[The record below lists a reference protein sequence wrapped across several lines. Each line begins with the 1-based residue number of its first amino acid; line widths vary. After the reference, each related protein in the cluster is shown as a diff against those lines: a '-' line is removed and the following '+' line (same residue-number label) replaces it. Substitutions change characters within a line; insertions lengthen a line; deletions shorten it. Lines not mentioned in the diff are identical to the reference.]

1 MNKPYAFMSLAVL
14 LFCVLVSQAGDTDM
28 RDLVQGN
35 TTFAL
40 DMYHQVRAREG
51 NIFFSPYSI
60 STAFAMTY
68 TGARSTTAE
77 QMAEVLHFSFDPC
90 QLHPAFHE
98 LQTHFNTLQESRP
111 FRLNITNALWIQKDY
126 ALLQEFKDL
135 NQKYY
140 GANLFNL
147 NFKGDPEGSRLKI
160 NDWVEDKTEG
170 KIKDLLPGGVIK
182 TLTRLVLTNTIY
194 FKAEWEHTFNADKT
208 EEQDFWI
215 SAEDK
220 IKVRMM
226 TQKAPLGYWENE
238 TLQVLEIP
246 YVQRDLSMI
255 VCLPRKRDG
264 LPDLESKLTT
274 ETLQEWTS
282 GLERQHV
289 NIFFPKFTTTQN
301 LNLKEILLALGMVD
315 AFTDAADFSGMESK
329 KELHITDALH
339 KAFIDVDEKGTEAA
353 AATAVV
359 MGITSIRPPEVVP
372 EFRAD
377 HPFLFLIRDNRTES
391 ILFMGR
397 LTQPGK

>member
-1 MNKPYAFMSLAVL
+1 MILTLV
-14 LFCVLVSQAGDTDM
+14 LFCVLVSRAGDTNM
-28 RDLVQGN
+28 QNLVQGN
-35 TTFAL
+35 TAFAL
-40 DMYHQVRAREG
+40 DMYHQVCAREG

-68 TGARSTTAE
+68 AGARNTTAE
-77 QMAEVLHFSFDPC
+77 QMAETLHFSLNQC

-98 LQTHFNTLQESRP
+98 LQAHFNKIQESRP
-111 FRLNITNALWIQKDY
+111 FRLNIANALWVQKDY

-147 NFKGDPEGSRLKI
+147 NFKGDPEGSRIKI
-160 NDWVEDKTEG
+160 NDWVEDKTVG
-170 KIKDLLPGGVIK
+170 KIKDLLPAGVIK
-182 TLTRLVLTNTIY
+182 TLTKLVLTNTIY
-194 FKAEWEHTFNADKT
+194 FKAEWENTFNIDNT

-215 SAEDK
+215 SGEDK

-226 TQKAPLGYWENE
+226 TQKANFGYWENE
-238 TLQVLEIP
+238 TLQVLEMP

-255 VCLPRKRDG
+255 VCLPRKTDG
-264 LPDLESKLTT
+264 LPGLESKLTA
-274 ETLQEWTS
+274 ETLKEWTS
-282 GLERQHV
+282 NLERQHV
-289 NIFFPKFTTTQN
+289 KVFFPKFTTTQN
-301 LNLKEILLALGMVD
+301 LNLKEILLALGMID
-315 AFTDAADFSGMESK
+315 AFTDAADFSGMEPK

-339 KAFIDVDEKGTEAA
+339 KAFIDVDEIGTEAA

-359 MGITSIRPPEVVP
+359 VGITSIMPPKVVP

-377 HPFLFLIRDNRTES
+377 HPFLFLIRDNRTGS

>member
-1 MNKPYAFMSLAVL
+1 MIFTVV
-14 LFCVLVSQAGDTDM
+14 LFCVLLSQAGETDM
-28 RDLVQGN
+28 QNLVQGN

-68 TGARSTTAE
+68 AGARSTTAE
-77 QMAEVLHFSFDPC
+77 QMAHVLHFSLGQC
-90 QLHPAFHE
+90 QLHPAFQE
-98 LQTHFNTLQESRP
+98 LQAHFNTLQESRP
-111 FRLNITNALWIQKDY
+111 FRLNIANALWIQKDY

-135 NQKYY
+135 NQKFYE
-140 GANLFNL
+140 ANLFNL
-147 NFKGDPEGSRLKI
+147 NFKGDPEGSRIKI

-170 KIKDLLPGGVIK
+170 KIKDLLPSGVIK

-194 FKAEWEHTFNADKT
+194 FKAEWENKFNADKT

-215 SAEDK
+215 DPENK
-220 IKVRMM
+220 TKVQMM
-226 TQKAPLGYWENE
+226 TQKAFFGYWENA
-238 TLQVLEIP
+238 TLQVLEMP
-246 YVQRDLSMI
+246 YVQRDLSML
-255 VCLPRKRDG
+255 VCLPRMKDG
-264 LPDLESKLTT
+264 LPDLESKLAP
-274 ETLQEWTS
+274 ETLDEWTS
-282 GLERQHV
+282 SLKRQHV
-289 NIFFPKFTTTQN
+289 NVFFPKFTTAQN
-301 LNLKEILLALGMVD
+301 LNLKETLHELGMVD
-315 AFTDAADFSGMESK
+315 AFTDDADFSGMEPK
-329 KELHITDALH
+329 KELSITDALH

-359 MGITSIRPPEVVP
+359 MGITSVMPPEVVP

-377 HPFLFLIRDNRTES
+377 HPFLFFIRDNQTGS